1 MAWSVQGWGSGQG
14 HLHPPAMSSE
24 GADPD
29 DSYSLRERN
38 HLFFMANSTNTSPLS
53 LSEREELVHI
63 SVCVPLSAAAAVDP
77 HRMWGRGSIYC
88 QWSVLI
94 PAGRDV

>member
-1 MAWSVQGWGSGQG
+1 M
-14 HLHPPAMSSE
+14 P
-24 GADPD
+24 
-29 DSYSLRERN
+29 
-38 HLFFMANSTNTSPLS
+38 

-63 SVCVPLSAAAAVDP
+63 SVCMPLSEREELVHMSVCVPLSAAAAADP

>member
-1 MAWSVQGWGSGQG
+1 M
-14 HLHPPAMSSE
+14 
-24 GADPD
+24 
-29 DSYSLRERN
+29 
-38 HLFFMANSTNTSPLS
+38 PLS
-53 LSEREELVHI
+53 VREELVHMSVCVPLSVREELVHMSVCVPLSEREELVHM

-77 HRMWGRGSIYC
+77 HRMCGRGSIYC